1 MRRRK
6 PFLRF
11 PDPLIPAS
19 QFFTR
24 YPNII
29 AVPWISSSSGRALRS
44 GPLRA
49 KQFGR
54 VFFYFASHGWAQI
67 GLFQLSLKVSTVW
80 LL

>member
-24 YPNII
+24 DPNII
-29 AVPWISSSSGRALRS
+29 AVPWISSSSGRALPQRTS
-44 GPLRA
+44 ASKTIRPNLLLLRP
-49 KQFGR
+49 
-54 VFFYFASHGWAQI
+54 HGWAQI